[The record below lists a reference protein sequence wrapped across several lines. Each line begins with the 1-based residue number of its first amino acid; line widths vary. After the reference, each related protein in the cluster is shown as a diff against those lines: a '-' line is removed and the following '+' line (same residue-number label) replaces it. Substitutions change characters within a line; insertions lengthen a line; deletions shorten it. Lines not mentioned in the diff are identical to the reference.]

1 MNPGTVFISHSSRSP
16 EFEFTQALAG
26 RLSSTGLDVWWDRER
41 LEGGSTF
48 TAEIVEAII
57 RQYHFVFILSGNAV
71 ASQWCRRELARAVDL
86 AKSIVPIRVDDLPNE
101 QSPLELAGLSY
112 IDGRQGLDACFADVS
127 RALGLGL
134 SATYD
139 PSSDPFA
146 RDGRL
151 LQAIAGQLPYG
162 RTFTNATNLVILLS
176 NIGTQCC
183 DTERAKAIFAGMLDR
198 SHYTGMNIDYDKVS
212 EYLTRA
218 WHE

>member
-16 EFEFTQALAG
+16 DFEFAQALEE
-26 RLSSTGLDVWWDRER
+26 RLSSTGLDVWWDKGG
-41 LEGGSTF
+41 LEDGSTF
-48 TAEIVEAII
+48 TAEIVAAII
-57 RQYHFVFILSGNAV
+57 RQYHFVFILSENSV
-71 ASQWCRRELARAVDL
+71 ASQWCRREVARAVDL

-112 IDGRQGLDACFADVS
+112 IDGRQGLDVCFGDVS

-151 LQAIAGQLPYG
+151 LQAIAGQLRYG
-162 RTFTNATNLVILLS
+162 RTFTNALNLVRLLS

-183 DTERAKAIFAGMLDR
+183 ETQRAKAIFAEMLDR
-198 SHYTGMNIDYDKVS
+198 RHYTGMHIDYDKVS
-212 EYLTRA
+212 EYLAQA